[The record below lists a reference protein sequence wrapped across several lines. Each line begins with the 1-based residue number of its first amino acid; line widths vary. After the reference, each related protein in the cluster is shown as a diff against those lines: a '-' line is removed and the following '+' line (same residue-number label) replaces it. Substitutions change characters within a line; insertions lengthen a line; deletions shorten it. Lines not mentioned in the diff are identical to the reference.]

1 MAKKDLT
8 DRQEAQFYLERVLRD
23 LALSTGDHYNAR
35 AVAKQAELFLNDCP
49 ASRGYT
55 ASHFYAIASLVE
67 RCVFRALNIDTSKT
81 RLENEMTVRRKL
93 EAYEQGPTIDELL
106 ANDRAD

>member
-1 MAKKDLT
+1 VAKQDLT
-8 DRQEAQFYLERVLRD
+8 QRQEAQFYLERVLRD

-35 AVAKQAELFLNDCP
+35 SVATQAQLFLNDCP
-49 ASRGYT
+49 ASKGLT

-81 RLENEMTVRRKL
+81 RLENEMSIRRKL

-106 ANDRAD
+106 AQEQPE